1 MKVVFDFEELASV
14 LGYVNLILADKS
26 VEDSV
31 KNIIFLVKGDEV
43 TVVGY
48 NPLTFSRTVLEKT
61 ETVSIP
67 ENGWEFQLKAS
78 ELNKIFQAYSNLYK
92 TVVHRVSM
100 EDDGVR
106 IKVTVHEEP
115 IDADKDAK
123 LAQDCTF
130 EVENRPI
137 LSKVLT
143 DVRSEFP
150 EETDSVVSSELLLYL
165 SALLPLMSNDSAN
178 STASK
183 LNFAEDYVFTLSSS
197 TSAFFKNKLP
207 DTFKGISLG
216 YSSVGFMK
224 KVCEG
229 NESISIAKNTNYIC
243 IEAGNTQAFLRYKP
257 IKINYKA
264 WVEKKSKEKG
274 IVVDRLYLKDVLR
287 RMNSVSPEGVMLVEN
302 GETLVVSNEVFRQE
316 VPLENCKPST
326 EGVKFKVSIPILIS
340 LILGSDDIFA
350 DSLYIYFVET
360 NRGYNLYFQD
370 KSGAWFSNAQVAK
383 A

>member
-1 MKVVFDFEELASV
+1 MKVVLDFNELSSV

-31 KNIIFLVKGDEV
+31 KNIIFLVKGDDV

-61 ETVSIP
+61 EVIGVP

-78 ELNKIFQAYSNLYK
+78 ELNKIFGSYANLFK

-115 IDADKDAK
+115 IDAEKDAK

-130 EVENRPI
+130 EIENRPI
-137 LSKVLT
+137 LSKVLS

-150 EETDSVVSSELLLYL
+150 EESDSVVSSELLLYL
-165 SALLPLMSNDSAN
+165 SSLLPLMSNDSAN

-183 LNFAEDYVFTLSSS
+183 LNFADDYVFSLSSS
-197 TSAFFKNKLP
+197 TSAFFKNKLS
-207 DTFKGISLG
+207 DKFKGISLG

-229 NESISIAKNTNYIC
+229 SEAISIAKTDLYIC
-243 IEAGNTQAFLRYKP
+243 IESANTQAFLRYKP
-257 IKINYKA
+257 IKVNYKA
-264 WVEKKSKEKG
+264 WVEKRSKEKG

-287 RMNSVSPEGVMLVEN
+287 RMNSVSPEGVMFVAD

-316 VPLENCKPST
+316 VPLEGCKPST
-326 EGVKFKVSIPILIS
+326 EGIKFKVSIPILIS
-340 LILGSDDIFA
+340 LILGSDDVFA
-350 DSLYIYFVET
+350 DSIYIYFVES

-370 KSGAWFSNAQVAK
+370 KTGAWFSNAQVAK

>member
-1 MKVVFDFEELASV
+1 MKVVFDFDELSSV

-31 KNIIFLVKGDEV
+31 KNIIFLVDDGKV

-61 ETVSIP
+61 EVSGVVG
-67 ENGWEFQLKAS
+67 NWEFQLKAS
-78 ELNKIFQAYSNLYK
+78 ELNKIFQSYSSLYK
-92 TVVHRVSM
+92 TVVHKISM

-115 IDADKDAK
+115 IDVEKDSK

-130 EVENRPI
+130 EAENRPI
-137 LSKVLT
+137 LSKVLS
-143 DVRSEFP
+143 DVKTEFP
-150 EETDSVVSSELLLYL
+150 EITGVVGSGELLLYL
-165 SALLPLMSNDSAN
+165 SSLLPLMSNDSAN

-207 DTFKGISLG
+207 ESYKGISLG

-224 KVCEG
+224 KVCESS
-229 NESISIAKNTNYIC
+229 EEMSLARTDNYLC
-243 IEAGNTQAFLRYKP
+243 IQSGNTQAFMRYKP

-274 IVVDRLYLKDVLR
+274 IVIDRLYLKDVLR
-287 RMNSVSPEGVMLVEN
+287 RMNSTSAEGLIVVADKN
-302 GETLVVSNEVFRQE
+302 TLVVSNEVFRQE
-316 VPLENCKPST
+316 VPLENCKDGT
-326 EGVKFKVSIPILIS
+326 EGVKFKVSIPILMS
-340 LILGSDDIFA
+340 LILGGDDFTA
-350 DSLYIYFVET
+350 ESLYIYFVET

-370 KSGAWFSNAQVAK
+370 RTGAWFSNAQVAK